1 MIPRNATD
9 SDAKW
14 RKLCGTKAVFE
25 PMLDLHSDPDRAAV
39 MRWISEIVAD
49 GLAEWEILIDGDIQL
64 RFNSGATFLLAKSH
78 IVRLA

>member
-9 SDAKW
+9 ADAK
-14 RKLCGTKAVFE
+14 KLCGTRAVLD
-25 PMLDLHSDPDRAAV
+25 PMRDRYSDPDKAAV

-49 GLAEWEILIDGDIQL
+49 GLAEWEMLIDGDIQL
-64 RFNSGATFLLAKSH
+64 RFNSGAIFLLAKSH

>member
-1 MIPRNATD
+1 MIPRNTTD
-9 SDAKW
+9 SDAK
-14 RKLCGTKAVFE
+14 RTRLCGTSA
-25 PMLDLHSDPDRAAV
+25 PPDLHGDPDKATV

-49 GLAEWEILIDGDIQL
+49 GLAEWEMLIDGDIQL